1 MWSKFVFAVSVLI
14 CCLAALRVV
23 YLRRNDPL
31 DEEDEFPLF
40 SGTPTAW
47 LWAIIATLA
56 LIAAGLAVRS
66 F

>member
-1 MWSKFVFAVSVLI
+1 MLLRLGFGFALLI

-31 DEEDEFPLF
+31 DDEDEFSLV

-47 LWAIIATLA
+47 LWAAIATLA
-56 LIAAGLAVRS
+56 LIAAGLALRS